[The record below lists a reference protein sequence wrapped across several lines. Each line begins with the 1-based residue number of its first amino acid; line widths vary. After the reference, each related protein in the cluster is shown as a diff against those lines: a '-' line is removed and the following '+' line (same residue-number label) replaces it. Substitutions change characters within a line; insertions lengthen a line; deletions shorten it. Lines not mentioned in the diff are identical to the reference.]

1 MDGNNIERI
10 PQEGECRKNG
20 ECNILESASETA
32 QRILEEI
39 EALAGTTAC
48 KSFQLIRLHQ
58 WAQEQGCWFDNRSQS
73 PRFSQ

>member
-1 MDGNNIERI
+1 MDGNNTERI

-20 ECNILESASETA
+20 ECCILESASETA

-48 KSFQLIRLHQ
+48 KSIQLVRLRQ
-58 WAQEQGCWFDNRSQS
+58 WAQEQGCWFDDRNLS
-73 PRFSQ
+73 PRFSK

>member
-20 ECNILESASETA
+20 ECCILESASETA

-48 KSFQLIRLHQ
+48 KSVQLVRLRQ
-58 WAQEQGCWFDNRSQS
+58 WAQEQGYGFADRSL
-73 PRFSQ
+73 